1 LADLGGDLPAE
12 RSSANCRILGNQVLS
27 RALKIASL
35 LASPNTPEVVVG
47 ELQRSSPKHRH
58 RASLPKSRR
67 RTLAHAAGA
76 VVAVAALLA
85 TGSGYWMAHGVL
97 SGITVSDALGAE
109 DPKSSGDGMNI
120 LLIGLDSRK
129 DQNGDDLP
137 WSLLKHLHAGDSD
150 DGGYN
155 TNTLILAH
163 VGADDKV
170 SAFSIPRDDW
180 VSFNGVPGYNH
191 IKIKEAYGLT
201 KQYVEQKMINK
212 GVSDQK
218 QLETKGRE
226 AARAAT
232 LKAVRQLTGAP
243 IDYFAEVNLAGFYD
257 LANNLGGVDVCLKHA
272 VYDEY
277 SGADF
282 PAGRQTLD
290 AAQALAF
297 VRQRHGLEN
306 GDLDRTHRQQAF
318 LSSVMHQLQDTG
330 TFTNLTKLKGLMAV
344 ARKDVV
350 LSAGWDENMFRKMG
364 ELAGGSIEYRTLP
377 VVRYDNI
384 NGQDVNIVDP
394 AAIKA
399 EVAAAFG
406 SSSSSTSTAT
416 AAIPSPSTVVD
427 VVNASSV
434 GGLAS
439 KVARTLKHDGYT
451 TGAVRD
457 RVRGEPT
464 STTIEYAPGADA
476 DAREV
481 AGLLGIDAPGKPNRT
496 LQYGHIQIV
505 IDDNFS
511 VPAQDESGAES
522 DSPTTTYGS
531 YGWQSSK
538 TTDTTSPSPDR
549 GVPIDGGGVP
559 CVN

>member
-1 LADLGGDLPAE
+1 VGD
-12 RSSANCRILGNQVLS
+12 
-27 RALKIASL
+27 
-35 LASPNTPEVVVG
+35 
-47 ELQRSSPKHRH
+47 LQRSSPKHRH
-58 RASLPKSRR
+58 RAKRAAARR
-67 RTLAHAAGA
+67 RVLAHAFWTL
-76 VVAVAALLA
+76 VAVFTVLA
-85 TGSGYWMAHGVL
+85 TGSAWWTAHGML
-97 SGITVSDALGAE
+97 GGITVSQALSSE
-109 DPKSSGDGMNI
+109 DPKSTGDGQNI

-137 WSLLKHLHAGDSD
+137 WAVLKHLHAGDSD

-163 VGADDKV
+163 VSADDRV
-170 SAFSIPRDDW
+170 TAFSIPRDDW
-180 VSFNGVPGYNH
+180 VPFNGVPGYNH

-201 KQYVEQKMINK
+201 KQYVEQKMIDK
-212 GVSDQK
+212 GISDQK
-218 QLETKGRE
+218 ELETKGRE

-232 LKAVRQLTGAP
+232 LKAVRNLTGVP

-257 LANNLGGVDVCLKHA
+257 LTKTLGGVDVCLKHA
-272 VYDEY
+272 VYDSY

-290 AAQALAF
+290 AEQALAF

-318 LSSVMHQLQDTG
+318 LSAVMRQLQDAG
-330 TFTNLTKLKGLMAV
+330 TFTNLGKLKSLIAV

-350 LSAGWDENMFRKMG
+350 LSSGWDEDQFRRMG
-364 ELAGGSIEYRTLP
+364 ALAGGSIEYRTLP

-384 NGQDVNIVDP
+384 DGQDVNIIDP

-406 SSSSSTSTAT
+406 TSSAATTSTTSAL
-416 AAIPSPSTVVD
+416 PSPSTVVD

-434 GGLAS
+434 GGLAG

-451 TGAVRD
+451 TGAIRD

-464 STTIEYAPGADA
+464 ATTIEYAPGADT

-481 AGLLGIDAPGKPNRT
+481 ASLLGIDAPDRPNRT
-496 LQYGHIQIV
+496 LQFGHIEVIV
-505 IDDNFS
+505 DDNFS
-511 VPAQDESGAES
+511 VPSQDESSTAS
-522 DSPTTTYGS
+522 SLSGS
-531 YGWQSSK
+531 YGYQSNTDTDTDSSTRTSTGMGTGT
-538 TTDTTSPSPDR
+538 TTDSTEPTPDR
-549 GVPIDGGGVP
+549 GAPIGGGGVP

>member
-1 LADLGGDLPAE
+1 
-12 RSSANCRILGNQVLS
+12 
-27 RALKIASL
+27 
-35 LASPNTPEVVVG
+35 VVG
-47 ELQRSSPKHRH
+47 DLQRSSTKHRH
-58 RASLPKSRR
+58 RATSTKARR
-67 RTLAHAAGA
+67 RTLAHVCGTLVA
-76 VVAVAALLA
+76 VVAVVA
-85 TGSGYWMAHGVL
+85 TGSGWWMAHGVL
-97 SGITVSDALGAE
+97 GGLGGITISQALSAQ
-109 DPKSSGDGMNI
+109 DPKSTGDGQNI

-137 WSLLKHLHAGDSD
+137 WNLLKHLHAGDSD

-163 VGADDKV
+163 VGADDRV

-201 KQYVEQKMINK
+201 KQYVEQKLINK
-212 GVSDQK
+212 GVSNQK
-218 QLETKGRE
+218 ELETRGRE

-232 LKAVRQLTGAP
+232 LKAVRNLTGVP

-257 LANNLGGVDVCLKHA
+257 LTQSLGGVDVCLKHA
-272 VYDEY
+272 VYDSY

-290 AAQALAF
+290 AEQALAF

-318 LSSVMHQLQDTG
+318 LSSVMRQLQDSG
-330 TFTNLTKLKGLMAV
+330 TFTNIGKLKGLMAV

-350 LSAGWDENMFRKMG
+350 LSSGWDEEQFRRMG
-364 ELAGGSIEYRTLP
+364 ALAGGSIEYRTLP

-406 SSSSSTSTAT
+406 TSLATSTTT
-416 AAIPSPSTVVD
+416 AGVPSPSTVVD
-427 VVNASSV
+427 VINASSV
-434 GGLAS
+434 GGLAT

-451 TGAVRD
+451 TGAIRD
-457 RVRGEPT
+457 RVRGEPS
-464 STTIEYAPGADA
+464 STTIEYAPGADS

-481 AGLLGIDAPGKPNRT
+481 ASLLGIDAPDKPNRT
-496 LQYGHIQIV
+496 LQFGHIEVIV
-505 IDDNFS
+505 DDNFS
-511 VPAQDESGAES
+511 PPSQDESATPS
-522 DSPTTTYGS
+522 TTYEK
-531 YGWQSSK
+531 YGYQSS
-538 TTDTTSPSPDR
+538 TDTDGTGTDSTDPTPDR
-549 GVPIDGGGVP
+549 GAPIGGGGVP

>member
-1 LADLGGDLPAE
+1 MGDLQQST
-12 RSSANCRILGNQVLS
+12 R
-27 RALKIASL
+27 
-35 LASPNTPEVVVG
+35 
-47 ELQRSSPKHRH
+47 KHRH
-58 RASLPKSRR
+58 RATSPKPRR
-67 RTLAHAAGA
+67 HSLAHAIGAIVAAGA
-76 VVAVAALLA
+76 LLM
-85 TGSGYWMAHGVL
+85 TGSGYWMAHGML
-97 SGITVSDALGAE
+97 SGITVSQALGAE
-109 DPKSSGDGMNI
+109 DPRSNGNGMNI

-137 WSLLKHLHAGDSD
+137 WSVLKHLHAGDSD

-163 VGADDKV
+163 ISPDDKV

-180 VSFNGVPGYNH
+180 VSWNGVPGYNH

-201 KQYVEQKMINK
+201 KQYVEQKMIDK

-232 LKAVRQLTGAP
+232 LKAVRKLTGAP

-257 LANNLGGVDVCLKHA
+257 LANSLGGIDVCLNHA

-277 SGADF
+277 SGANF

-290 AAQALAF
+290 AGQALAF
-297 VRQRHGLEN
+297 VRQRHGLDN

-318 LSSVMHQLQDTG
+318 LSSVMHQLQDAG
-330 TFTNLTKLKGLMAV
+330 TFTNIGKLKDLMAV

-350 LSAGWDENMFRKMG
+350 LSSGWDEAMFRKMG
-364 ELAGGSIEYRTLP
+364 ALAGGSIEYRTLP

-406 SSSSSTSTAT
+406 ASTSTTTLDA
-416 AAIPSPSTVVD
+416 PSPSTVVD
-427 VVNASSV
+427 VVNASSTS
-434 GGLAS
+434 GLAG

-451 TGAVRD
+451 TGSVRD
-457 RVRGEPT
+457 RVKGEPT
-464 STTIEYAPGADA
+464 STTIEYGPGADN
-476 DAREV
+476 DAKEV
-481 AGLLGIDAPGKPNRT
+481 ASLLGIDPPDKPNRS
-496 LQYGHIQIV
+496 LQYGHV
-505 IDDNFS
+505 EVVVDDNFS
-511 VPAQDESGAES
+511 VPSQDEALADTSTE
-522 DSPTTTYGS
+522 TTTAPNLYGN
-531 YGWQSSK
+531 YKWKSSMTT
-538 TTDTTSPSPDR
+538 TTDPTPDR
-549 GVPIDGGGVP
+549 GAPIDGGGVP